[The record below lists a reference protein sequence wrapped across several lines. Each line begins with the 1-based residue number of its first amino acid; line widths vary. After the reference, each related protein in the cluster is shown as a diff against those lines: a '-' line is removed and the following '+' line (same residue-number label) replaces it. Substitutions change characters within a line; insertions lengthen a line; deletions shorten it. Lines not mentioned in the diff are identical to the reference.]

1 MEVEFGREVWDQ
13 ITDFRVDNIKADEMR
28 QPRRMW
34 TRKRQVGVKGL
45 LRMNGNTGSS
55 TQRFR
60 ELRFTLSEL
69 VKSES
74 FRQTN

>member
-1 MEVEFGREVWDQ
+1 MKVEFGREVWGQ
-13 ITDFRVDNIKADEMR
+13 NTDFRVDNIKADEMR

-45 LRMNGNTGSS
+45 LRMNGNTGSI

-60 ELRFTLSEL
+60 ELRFALSEL